1 MTRLFIVV
9 LALFLAGCLT
19 LPGSDD
25 TAPTRYTLKG
35 PGQACIAGERP
46 IAVSIVQV
54 AAGLDTDRIARLK
67 ESTGEFTYLR
77 DLRWVDIAGVM
88 VEQRLAADLEC
99 RGFVVLT
106 GNRTRAGQSE
116 LLCELRALELQE
128 TAERDRAVV
137 ALSCIYRGGDGAEQ
151 ALVASSSTPLARW
164 NATTAVQ
171 ALGLAYA
178 EVFDSLVARIP

>member
-19 LPGSDD
+19 LPGSDG

-35 PGQACIAGERP
+35 LGQACIAGERP
-46 IAVSIVQV
+46 IAVSIVQ
-54 AAGLDTDRIARLK
+54 
-67 ESTGEFTYLR
+67 
-77 DLRWVDIAGVM
+77 
-88 VEQRLAADLEC
+88 
-99 RGFVVLT
+99 
-106 GNRTRAGQSE
+106 
-116 LLCELRALELQE
+116 CELRALELQE
-128 TAERDRAVV
+128 TAESDRAVV